1 MSDLI
6 ADNARFAKVAAP
18 LFPLEHKTKLEHK
31 SGDRGDDVGTVQVD
45 VSGKRERDLK
55 GERVCVSWCNDDFGR
70 TGDGCF
76 VSRPPRFLIRSTVTP
91 LYCSLFFFSFTFSFV
106 LSITIC
112 LGTCTKSS
120 RRRCPRSRNT
130 VFEQVEFSTTEA
142 LQPCS

>member
-18 LFPLEHKTKLEHK
+18 LFPLEHKTKLVHT

-45 VSGKRERDLK
+45 VSGERERPR
-55 GERVCVSWCNDDFGR
+55 ERECVRVSWCNGDFGR

-106 LSITIC
+106 L
-112 LGTCTKSS
+112 
-120 RRRCPRSRNT
+120 R
-130 VFEQVEFSTTEA
+130 A
-142 LQPCS
+142 